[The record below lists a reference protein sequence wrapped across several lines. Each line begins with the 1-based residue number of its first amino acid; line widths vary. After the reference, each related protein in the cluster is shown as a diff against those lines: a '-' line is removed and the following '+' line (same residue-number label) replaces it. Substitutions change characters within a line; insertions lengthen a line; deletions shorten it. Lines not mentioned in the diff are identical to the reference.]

1 VTTPVTGPRLLVL
14 CEYLSSFVDEPVWER
29 LECWELDGPRYGL
42 GVREF
47 VSPDGVGDEAW
58 ASAEAADVDALWPLL
73 EEWAVTRRIGLRIV
87 AEARSALQR
96 AYPHRTRKSGDD
108 RRRAA
113 GHSAAGDLPPVPHA
127 TSTGRAMVVGSDP
140 PRRGG
145 A

>member
-1 VTTPVTGPRLLVL
+1 VTTPGTGPRLLVL
-14 CEYLSSFVDEPVWER
+14 CEYLSSFVDEPVRER
-29 LECWELDGPRYGL
+29 LECWELAGPRYGL

-73 EEWAVTRRIGLRIV
+73 EEWAITRRIGLRIA

-96 AYPHRTRKSGDD
+96 AFPLRDRGPGED

-113 GHSAAGDLPPVPHA
+113 GHSAAGDQLPVPQA
-127 TSTGRAMVVGSDP
+127 ASTGRGVLVGIDP

-145 A
+145 G